1 MDLFDSYRK
10 KIYQYKLSPEGGD
23 TCMERKELLM
33 IILGQV
39 VCPLLVEL
47 IKIILLKIT
56 NKNKKE

>member
-1 MDLFDSYRK
+1 
-10 KIYQYKLSPEGGD
+10 
-23 TCMERKELLM
+23 MERKELLM

>member
-1 MDLFDSYRK
+1 
-10 KIYQYKLSPEGGD
+10 
-23 TCMERKELLM
+23 MEKKELLM